1 LKYLTQTLI
10 FFITLSI
17 ICGCGQSQKRSGTT
31 NPIQSFHN
39 PSDLIINVNPE
50 IEKYKIKKLAV
61 LPFGI
66 KMFANLDTT
75 ERGINHKI
83 TDMFFNQLSVNSN
96 FDLVSKEGINS
107 IINSYKIDSFTKEN
121 FSNAIS
127 LLKNREIDGVI
138 MGEIS
143 RYSER
148 RGTAISVSK
157 PASVAFD
164 IYLFSIESGTI
175 LWSASFNKTQ
185 RPLSENVLEM
195 GSFLKGG
202 GTWQTSE
209 QMTRLAIEEIIRRFP
224 KRRY

>member
-1 LKYLTQTLI
+1 MKYLSKTLI
-10 FFITLSI
+10 LFITLI
-17 ICGCGQSQKRSGTT
+17 IIHGCGQSQKRSNTT
-31 NPIQSFHN
+31 NPIKSFHN
-39 PSDLIINVNPE
+39 PSDLIIHVNPE
-50 IEKYKIKKLAV
+50 IRKHKIKKVAV
-61 LPFGI
+61 LTFGI
-66 KMFANLDTT
+66 KRFAKLDYTAKD
-75 ERGINHKI
+75 INHKI
-83 TDMFFNQLSVNSN
+83 TDMFFNQLSVNTN
-96 FDLVSKEGINS
+96 FNLVSKEGIKAITS
-107 IINSYKIDSFTKEN
+107 PYKIDSFNKEN

-127 LLKNREIDGVI
+127 ILKNRKIDGVV

-148 RGTAISVSK
+148 RGTALSVSK

-164 IYLFSIESGTI
+164 IYLFSVESNTI

-209 QMTRLAIEEIIRRFP
+209 QMTLLAIEEIIRRFP
-224 KRRY
+224 KPRY